1 MRHSR
6 VPRPETIAL
15 QVDGK
20 TIAGIRH
27 RIPDSEP
34 QARLLCVHGWLDNA
48 NSFLPLMPLL
58 PEVDL
63 VAIDL
68 PGHGY
73 SDHLDSV
80 YSVPESAY
88 WVAAVIKQLGWE
100 QCHLAGH
107 SLGGIIAPLVSVAR
121 PDTISSLILI
131 ESSGALTSEADEIVQ
146 RLRTSINERL
156 QDNKY
161 ASRVYKDK
169 NAAVDARLRSARM
182 DPKSAR
188 LIIDRQLSE
197 SDDGWRWRF
206 DPKLRVSTAHR
217 LTEAHVQEIN
227 AQIECPVLTIL
238 GKEGFLTSRE
248 KTAERLALIKNH
260 QSVWLAGHHHLHMDT
275 PEPVAAA
282 INRFLGTTPALGG

>member
-1 MRHSR
+1 MRHTR
-6 VPRPETIAL
+6 VPRPEAISV

-27 RIPDSEP
+27 RIPDAEP
-34 QARLLCVHGWLDNA
+34 QARMLCVHGWLDNA

-73 SDHLDSV
+73 SDHLDTV
-80 YSVPESAY
+80 YSIPESAY
-88 WVAAVIKQLGWE
+88 WVAAIIRQLGWE

-107 SLGGIIAPLVSVAR
+107 SLGGIIAPLVGIAV

-131 ESSGALTSEADEIVQ
+131 ESSGALTSEADEIVE
-146 RLRTSINERL
+146 RLRKSINERL

-161 ASRVYKDK
+161 ASRIYKDK
-169 NAAVDARLRSARM
+169 NDAVEARLRSANMDRM
-182 DPKSAR
+182 SAR

-217 LTEAHVQEIN
+217 LTEAHVNEIN
-227 AQIECPVLTIL
+227 SQITCPVMTIL
-238 GKEGFLTSRE
+238 ANEGFLTSRE
-248 KTAERLALIKNH
+248 KTEDRLALIKNH
-260 QSVWLAGHHHLHMDT
+260 ESVWLPGHHHLHMDT